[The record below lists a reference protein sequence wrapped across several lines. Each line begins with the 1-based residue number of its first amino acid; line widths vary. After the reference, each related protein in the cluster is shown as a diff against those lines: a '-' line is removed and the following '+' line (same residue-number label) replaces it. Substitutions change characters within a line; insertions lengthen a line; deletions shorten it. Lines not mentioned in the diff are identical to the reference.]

1 MDNIQALLHA
11 LPKSP
16 GMRIM
21 HFAKEPLLISQIQN
35 YCLKESDY
43 CDYLIATLNEEDTT
57 ILKKFENSYTKVKY
71 LNENRSRFHIQA
83 KQYDY
88 LFLTTLPKKRVPFF
102 QKLYSALKNG
112 APLFIFLQKEENS
125 LSYTIEQE
133 LIEKNYVAT
142 NRTDLEE
149 YLVVSAKK
157 MHGWSGA

>member
-1 MDNIQALLHA
+1 MDNIQALLQA

-21 HFAKEPLLISQIQN
+21 HFAKEPSLILQIQN
-35 YCLKESDY
+35 YCYKESDY
-43 CDYLIATLNEEDTT
+43 CEYLIATLSEEDAVR
-57 ILKKFENSYTKVKY
+57 LKKFENSYTRVKY
-71 LNENRSRFHIQA
+71 LNENRPRFHMQA

-88 LFLTTLPKKRVPFF
+88 LFLTTLPKNRIPFF

-112 APLFIFLQKEENS
+112 APLFIFLKKEEKP

-149 YLVVSAKK
+149 YLIVSAKK

>member
-1 MDNIQALLHA
+1 MVNIQALLQA

-21 HFAKEPLLISQIQN
+21 HFAKEPSLISQIQN
-35 YCLKESDY
+35 YCHKESDY
-43 CDYLIATLNEEDTT
+43 CEYLIAALNEEDAAL
-57 ILKKFENSYTKVKY
+57 LKKFENSYTKVKY
-71 LNENRSRFHIQA
+71 LNENRPRFHMQA

-88 LFLTTLPKKRVPFF
+88 LFLTTLPKNRTPFF

-112 APLFIFLQKEENS
+112 APLFIFLKKEEKR